1 MMTEDRQLVAIAVL
15 NGELGAE
22 YLSHEEVAEIQERV
36 MDLVFE
42 HTLITAQERGK
53 AVFSGIEGGFLN

>member
-22 YLSHEEVAEIQERV
+22 YLSEEEVAEIQERV
-36 MDLVFE
+36 MDLVME
-42 HTLITAQERGK
+42 HELIRAQERGK
-53 AVFSGIEGGFLN
+53 AVFLGVEDGYLN